1 MDTKI
6 SLQNQNEINKINW
19 FRIIPEDVL
28 FKITDFLVPENRFDT
43 KKIIINYGYQ
53 LLCINLSLKILK
65 DNLLK
70 MKERFH
76 LISKYS
82 KYNTDYQFYYKS
94 NPYKVVGNPIL
105 LDILF
110 TECNLPYAD
119 STFEYFSEQIEKDLK
134 RCIELFP
141 NSINSTFGVLRC
153 RYDVSPLHAA
163 CFNSNVPLRII
174 KHLIENGADTKHPI
188 SVNGDKINILDDL
201 DDNNNF
207 RSESIRKFLFKHK
220 LNI

>member
-1 MDTKI
+1 MN
-6 SLQNQNEINKINW
+6 SSEQYE
-19 FRIIPEDVL
+19 L
-28 FKITDFLVPENRFDT
+28 FDGELKITNKGSGFVSNELANENYFIKRNFLKGALD
-43 KKIIINYGYQ
+43 G
-53 LLCINLSLKILK
+53 
-65 DNLLK
+65 D
-70 MKERFH
+70 
-76 LISKYS
+76 
-82 KYNTDYQFYYKS
+82 
-94 NPYKVVGNPIL
+94 KVRI
-105 LDILF
+105 
-110 TECNLPYAD
+110 
-119 STFEYFSEQIEKDLK
+119 
-134 RCIELFP
+134 
-141 NSINSTFGVLRC
+141 SINSTFGVLRC